1 MDYKLS
7 KFNTI
12 FPQEDGIIIY
22 NSLSGGV
29 LKLNSKYE
37 KQYYAIKSPKHEMVE
52 NELIDNLLRANMIVD
67 FKLDEVSLL
76 RTINLISRYKDSSL
90 SLTIAPTL
98 ECNFAC
104 PYCYEKGRRYNRM
117 NKEVQNA
124 LVEFVKVKLRNKS
137 ALGICWYGG
146 EPLMAI
152 DIIES
157 ITKEIRNLVP
167 EYHASMVSNGFLL
180 NRAMAQRVVNAGIEY
195 IQVTLDGPKE
205 IHDARRKLL
214 NGEGSFNTILE
225 NIQNVCDL
233 VKIKIRVNVD
243 KENMAGVAQ
252 LLDALDDYHLT
263 GKVKLYLAPV
273 DNINQTCDE
282 SCCFTGSEFAK
293 EQILFYREY
302 CNREY
307 LGKVIPESALQS
319 CGAVAVSSY
328 LIDPLGDLYKCWDD
342 IGNLKEKVGDI
353 FTGTESGRIDP
364 KLLQWL
370 QYDAIDCD
378 ECKNCPVLP
387 VCMGGCA
394 NYYFKTGKHK
404 CHPIKYNLEEVVKIK
419 RDLKDRV

>member
-52 NELIDNLLRANMIVD
+52 KELIDNLLRANMIVD

-152 DIIES
+152 DI
-157 ITKEIRNLVP
+157 
-167 EYHASMVSNGFLL
+167 
-180 NRAMAQRVVNAGIEY
+180 
-195 IQVTLDGPKE
+195 KE
-205 IHDARRKLL
+205 IH
-214 NGEGSFNTILE
+214 
-225 NIQNVCDL
+225 
-233 VKIKIRVNVD
+233 
-243 KENMAGVAQ
+243 
-252 LLDALDDYHLT
+252 Y
-263 GKVKLYLAPV
+263 
-273 DNINQTCDE
+273 
-282 SCCFTGSEFAK
+282 
-293 EQILFYREY
+293 
-302 CNREY
+302 
-307 LGKVIPESALQS
+307 
-319 CGAVAVSSY
+319 
-328 LIDPLGDLYKCWDD
+328 
-342 IGNLKEKVGDI
+342 
-353 FTGTESGRIDP
+353 
-364 KLLQWL
+364 
-370 QYDAIDCD
+370 
-378 ECKNCPVLP
+378 
-387 VCMGGCA
+387 
-394 NYYFKTGKHK
+394 
-404 CHPIKYNLEEVVKIK
+404 
-419 RDLKDRV
+419 